1 LFGADGLAQHELV
14 LEVRVHLPAV
24 SSMKEV
30 ELDVEVEH
38 MSLTLA
44 SGERDTMLFPAQC
57 DPEGGV
63 GAKWGKKTKTL
74 TVTLPLLAKQPG
86 AARDRLVE
94 LQRSGSNPD
103 NSTAQAAAAIGG
115 SAATNITAM
124 QCTAEEE
131 ADGMAAAAGLK
142 KLLQKA
148 SEAPDNSRT
157 IAADLVAMKAKVEA
171 AAAAAA
177 SPNHPGAR
185 SAENVGPTSGEELA
199 HALDK
204 AKTGAAA
211 APESVTKL
219 AEDLKGLM
227 KRASKSPD
235 TDTANVEELTAM
247 KAKIEALAAAASSA
261 QPMTDMLDIAALS
274 QGVAQE
280 AAARRPTSAAELE
293 QALDMANAGG
303 VTPERA
309 AEFANDL
316 HTLSKS
322 RLFADLSLLDSRT
335 TGFQSFLACTLEVPR
350 HPRGRPA

>member
-1 LFGADGLAQHELV
+1 MFGADGLAQHELV

-30 ELDVEVEH
+30 ELDVEVER

-86 AARDRLVE
+86 DARDRLVE
-94 LQRSGSNPD
+94 LQRSGSHPE
-103 NSTAQAAAAIGG
+103 NSTAQAAAAVGG

-124 QCTAEEE
+124 QRTAEEE
-131 ADGMAAAAGLK
+131 ADGMAGLK
-142 KLLQKA
+142 QLLQKA
-148 SEAPDNSRT
+148 SEAPDNSCCLLSDNSRT

-177 SPNHPGAR
+177 AASPNQPGAR
-185 SAENVGPTSGEELA
+185 SAENVGPTSVEELA

-204 AKTGAAA
+204 AKTGAP
-211 APESVTKL
+211 APESVAKL

-235 TDTANVEELTAM
+235 TDTANVEEFTAM

-261 QPMTDMLDIAALS
+261 QPMTDMLQIAAS
-274 QGVAQE
+274 SHGVAQE

-293 QALDMANAGG
+293 KALELANAGG
-303 VTPERA
+303 VTPEKA

-322 RLFADLSLLDSRT
+322 RHFADLSLLNSRAA
-335 TGFQSFLACTLEVPR
+335 GFQSFLAY
-350 HPRGRPA
+350 A